1 MADSGRI
8 RITAQPVRFGV
19 EPSIGQA
26 RQNLAQR
33 ANTFMPLNIS
43 SVPRPEWTPLAQEG
57 CVNVEGKV
65 LLIQDNLTIALLR
78 FEPGGMIPER
88 SADYPTDV
96 VCLEGGG
103 FTGIGNEEGELSPG
117 YKALWPADE
126 LHRLWTEDESM
137 VALMIEHYTPGG

>member
-1 MADSGRI
+1 MAGSGRI
-8 RITAQPVRFGV
+8 RIAGRPVRFGV
-19 EPSIGQA
+19 EPRIGHA
-26 RQNLAQR
+26 RRNLDQR
-33 ANTFMPLNIS
+33 ANTFLPLDIS
-43 SVPRPEWTPLAQEG
+43 PVPRPEWTPLAQEG

-88 SADYPTDV
+88 SAGYPTDV

-103 FTGIGNEEGELSPG
+103 FTSVGSEEGELSPG
-117 YKALWPADE
+117 HKALWPADG

-137 VALMIEHYTPGG
+137 VTLMIEHYPLGG